1 MQYLV
6 IAYDYGNSLDKRM
19 EHRPAHVEA
28 AKKLMADGTIISAGA
43 LTEEDKMI
51 GSTLLVN
58 FETEDAL
65 DKWLENEPYVTGKVW
80 DMETLQIA
88 PVKLLPKD

>member
-6 IAYDYGNSLDKRM
+6 IAYDYENSLDKRM

-28 AKKLMADGTIISAGA
+28 AKKMIADGTIISAGA
-43 LTEEDKMI
+43 LIEEDKMI